1 MSKPSFVNGES
12 IDFKLI
18 RTINKS
24 DLCDIFGDVFSAV
37 HLTYLDRK
45 TQMCRSRYGPK

>member
-24 DLCDIFGDVFSAV
+24 DLCDIFGNVFSV
-37 HLTYLDRK
+37 LHFDLS
-45 TQMCRSRYGPK
+45 RSKDPNVSF

>member
-18 RTINKS
+18 RSVNKS
-24 DLCDIFGDVFSAV
+24 DLCDIFNNVFFDA
-37 HLTYLDRK
+37 HLTYLDRR
-45 TQMCRSRYGPK
+45 TQMCRSRYGPE